1 MEKKILKTVHDQD
14 LEKLLDKLGILD
26 AIRKEEKKCKFC
38 ESVITLDNIHAIFPE
53 SGDIKIVCDN
63 PKCIRKLSIF
73 LSKNK
78 LSS

>member
-1 MEKKILKTVHDQD
+1 MEKKILKAVYDQD
-14 LEKLLDKLGILD
+14 LEKLLNDLGISD
-26 AIRKEEKKCKFC
+26 TIKNGEKKCKFC

-63 PKCIRKLSIF
+63 PKCIRRLSIF